1 MTYAYVRV
9 STDAQNTENQK
20 HEIEKFCR
28 TKKVHVDEWVLE
40 KISGTTDP
48 QKRHLGDLMNR
59 IQKDD
64 LLICTEL
71 SRLGRSLLMI
81 MNTLDYFSKHNVK
94 VWTIKDNFKLEDDIT
109 SKVISFA
116 FGLSAEIERQ
126 LISNRTKTGLERA
139 KAQGIHLGRKKGQKS
154 SYYKLDSKSAYIEE
168 RIKAGV
174 KINHLRKELNVDWST
189 LNRHIIRMGLKDKV
203 NGIQYKT
210 KKRLE
215 EMKMKEEEEKE

>member
-20 HEIEKFCR
+20 HEIEKFCVE
-28 TKKVHVDEWVLE
+28 KKIVVDEWVLE

-48 QKRHLGDLMNR
+48 QKRHLGDLMNK

-94 VWTIKDNFKLEDDIT
+94 VWTIKDNFRLEDDIT

-126 LISNRTKTGLERA
+126 LISNRTKTGLARA
-139 KAQGIHLGRKKGQKS
+139 KAEGIHLGRKKGCKS
-154 SYYKLDSKSAYIEE
+154 SYYKLDKMSSYIEE
-168 RIKAGV
+168 KINAGV

-210 KKRLE
+210 KKRME
-215 EMKMKEEEEKE
+215 EIKITEKDKEK

>member
-28 TKKVHVDEWVLE
+28 SKKVHVDEWVLE